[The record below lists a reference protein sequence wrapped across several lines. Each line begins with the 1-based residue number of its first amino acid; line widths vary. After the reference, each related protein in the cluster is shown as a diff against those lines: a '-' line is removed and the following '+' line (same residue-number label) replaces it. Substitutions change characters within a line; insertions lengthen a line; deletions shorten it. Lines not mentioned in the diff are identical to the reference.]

1 MTQVTTIDNSRS
13 SIHKSSSKLA
23 EEATLRARSLSA
35 VDCTKCLCHSSAEK
49 HSQSAIAID
58 EHARDRLEFAHPR
71 KNHFNRGSGIPLLCK
86 FRDNSEHFSFPR
98 RTARYSS
105 PCPSRPSFS
114 LSSLSRDYIDRSVQ
128 Q

>member
-35 VDCTKCLCHSSAEK
+35 VDCTKCLCHSSAER

-71 KNHFNRGSGIPLLCK
+71 KNHFNRGLESRCYANSAIIPSIFHSLVALRATLLPVLLAQALVYPLY
-86 FRDNSEHFSFPR
+86 RV
-98 RTARYSS
+98 
-105 PCPSRPSFS
+105 
-114 LSSLSRDYIDRSVQ
+114 II
-128 Q
+128 